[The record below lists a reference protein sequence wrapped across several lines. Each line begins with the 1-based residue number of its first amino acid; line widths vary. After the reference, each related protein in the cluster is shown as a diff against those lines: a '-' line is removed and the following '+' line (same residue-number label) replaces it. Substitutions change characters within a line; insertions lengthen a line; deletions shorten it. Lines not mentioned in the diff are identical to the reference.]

1 MPFDQ
6 STITEV
12 RPPVWDGSTLHIE
25 WSSTSPP
32 GTTFQVYVGRVLA
45 WYGTSRW
52 VAITMPRSRVRI
64 DVGVV
69 GPGEAAQDF
78 SDLLPPSPS
87 DRVEL
92 DERWTVSLR
101 NELMHAEVELS
112 SRLTEAQLSMRQL
125 NNLQVG
131 DIIPIEIPETIT
143 AAIDDIP
150 VFRGT
155 FGSADGKNAIKVTE
169 LVNNQRS
176 RQLMT
181 ISGAG

>member
-1 MPFDQ
+1 
-6 STITEV
+6 
-12 RPPVWDGSTLHIE
+12 
-25 WSSTSPP
+25 
-32 GTTFQVYVGRVLA
+32 
-45 WYGTSRW
+45 
-52 VAITMPRSRVRI
+52 
-64 DVGVV
+64 
-69 GPGEAAQDF
+69 
-78 SDLLPPSPS
+78 
-87 DRVEL
+87 
-92 DERWTVSLR
+92 
-101 NELMHAEVELS
+101 MHAEVELS